1 MKIIL
6 GGGWGYGN
14 VGDDLIL
21 SSTINMLDSVLSVE
35 EFTVLTYDKIDSS
48 AHLLAPRVKLE
59 KNIHSY
65 VDMNNTKYKFC
76 KIGNK
81 KSLHAKVMERVTKK
95 IGDSK
100 LYFDKCSSKYRDEFY
115 ELFESHDAYIMCG
128 GGYFNEKWLS
138 KFRSQ
143 LQEIKIAQEK
153 GLKTM
158 IMGPTIGR
166 IPKHLT
172 KDAFDIFS
180 KVDKIIVRDLSSK
193 NTLSELGVEAI
204 ILSDIAM
211 SCWEVKE
218 PKLLDDVINIGIAY
232 TSSKNELENIIVN
245 DLVKFHEEKG
255 KNVKYTFIITRQW
268 NGDILSGMSMM
279 ESLKERGICSKIII
293 PSEHVSLENEMQSFD
308 MVISENLHGLISA
321 SRNLIP
327 VIAINDYSP
336 DSPNGKKFKG
346 FLDQFE
352 ISDYYINSSSG
363 ENKLFEKLVS
373 ISNDYVVLQEN
384 LKAKRAELKENYERE
399 IKSWY

>member
-1 MKIIL
+1 MKVIL

-21 SSTINMLDSVLSVE
+21 ASTIDMLDNVLNIE

-48 AHLLAPRVKLE
+48 THLLTPRVKLE
-59 KNIHSY
+59 NSIHSY
-65 VDMNNTKYKFC
+65 VDIGNTKYKFC
-76 KIGNK
+76 KIGNQK
-81 KSLHAKVMERVTKK
+81 NLHTNIMERVTKR

-100 LYFDKCSSKYRDEFY
+100 LFFEKCISKHIEHFNG
-115 ELFESHDAYIMCG
+115 LFESHDAYIMCG

-143 LQEIKIAQEK
+143 LKEIKIAQDK

-158 IMGPTIGR
+158 IIGPTIGR

-180 KVDKIIVRDLSSK
+180 KVDKVIVRDLSSK
-193 NTLSELGVEAI
+193 NTLSELGVKSI

-218 PKLLDDVINIGIAY
+218 PKLLEGVTNIGIAY
-232 TSSKNELENIIVN
+232 TSNKSKLENIIVN
-245 DLVKFHEEKG
+245 DLVRLYQEFN
-255 KNVKYTFIITRQW
+255 KNIVYTFIITRQW
-268 NGDILSGMSMM
+268 NGDIVSGMSIM
-279 ESLKERGICSKIII
+279 EALKKEGIYSKIII
-293 PSEHVSLENEMQSFD
+293 PSEHISLENEMLKFD

-327 VIAINDYSP
+327 VVAINDYAE

-346 FLDQFE
+346 FLEQFD
-352 ISDYYINSSSG
+352 ISDYYINSSSEEG
-363 ENKLFEKLVS
+363 LLFEKLVA
-373 ISNDYVVLQEN
+373 ISRDYTLLQNN
-384 LKAKRAELKENYERE
+384 LKFKREQLKDSYECE
-399 IKSWY
+399 IKSWI